1 MREHRARRIG
11 PASALDE
18 QADRRP
24 YPGKPI
30 RLTVCPLLLATRAHD
45 ALAGTELD
53 ELRLAERIDLRRAHD
68 ALADPELDELRL
80 AERIDLRR
88 AHDALADPE
97 LDELRLAERIDL
109 RRAHAALADPEL
121 DELRLAERID
131 LGADAAPGRRSCD
144 PGGREDRC
152 RSDGHDD
159 HRDKERPAEDVGSS
173 VRMQCPRALLDLI
186 HRPASCLALDCRH
199 DLAQER
205 GLRWRFYQ

>member
-1 MREHRARRIG
+1 MREHRGRRIG

-30 RLTVCPLLLATRAHD
+30 RLTVCPQLLATRAHD
-45 ALAGTELD
+45 ALADTELD
-53 ELRLAERIDLRRAHD
+53 ELRPAERIDLRRAHD
-68 ALADPELDELRL
+68 
-80 AERIDLRR
+80 
-88 AHDALADPE
+88 
-97 LDELRLAERIDL
+97 
-109 RRAHAALADPEL
+109 ALADPEL